1 MIEQFIAFCVL
12 IVLSVFAYIGIH
24 MSYEK
29 EAQKRIPLTWEPG
42 GFLYELFKSQQKQF
56 DKSDIKYRDG
66 DNT

>member
-1 MIEQFIAFCVL
+1 MLEQLFAIILLVIC
-12 IVLSVFAYIGIH
+12 SVFAYIGVH
-24 MSYEK
+24 MSLEK
-29 EAQKRIPLTWEPG
+29 DAKKHIPLIWEPG